1 MSITQNIVHQKLGA
15 TFASGEEAKADL
27 QSAYSPELK
36 AKVDQWIAD
45 ITASGLLISPTVYT
59 WNQENQTLT
68 VSRTVTDLDEL
79 RVSRTFT
86 KEEVLE
92 ATAVAGWSNIDFY
105 LSDL

>member
-36 AKVDQWIAD
+36 AKIDKWIED

-68 VSRTVTDLDEL
+68 VSRTVRDLAEL
-79 RVSRTFT
+79 GASRTFT

-92 ATAVAGWSNIDFY
+92 ATGAAGWTNTDFY
-105 LSDL
+105 FSDL